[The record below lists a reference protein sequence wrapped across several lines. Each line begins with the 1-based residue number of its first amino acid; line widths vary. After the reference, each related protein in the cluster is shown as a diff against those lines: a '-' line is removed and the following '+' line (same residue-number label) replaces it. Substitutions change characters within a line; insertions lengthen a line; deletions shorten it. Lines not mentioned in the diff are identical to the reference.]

1 MNCWC
6 HPLYISSKPQRHSV
20 AFHNV
25 PSTWDLIIRIRGT
38 FCKNATCADTYR
50 ETKQKNGDI
59 ATCHDRILAP
69 ILVLGSLLPDH
80 QIMWSVKFNLE
91 TIVGSIHSCSHTLSD
106 SYSFGTQQIEI
117 KIKVTGL
124 GTLTPVMNY
133 LKLDIAWRELL
144 TSCYK

>member
-1 MNCWC
+1 M
-6 HPLYISSKPQRHSV
+6 
-20 AFHNV
+20 
-25 PSTWDLIIRIRGT
+25 
-38 FCKNATCADTYR
+38 
-50 ETKQKNGDI
+50 
-59 ATCHDRILAP
+59 
-69 ILVLGSLLPDH
+69 
-80 QIMWSVKFNLE
+80 
-91 TIVGSIHSCSHTLSD
+91 GSIHSCSHTLSD